1 MSEDKAAHHYVGDAG
16 RQYHEGKRSIS
27 EHAFPWVARLRAE
40 KIAPFIQ
47 QTDTIFEFG
56 VGYGWNLAQ
65 LRCARRIGCDVS
77 TFLAP
82 TVQSRGIEFISE
94 TASVPAGTMDVVL
107 CHHSLEHVLH
117 PAQTLKDLHRILRPG
132 GKLLLFVPYEKER
145 KYRSYDRREPNHH
158 LYSWNV
164 QTLGNVV
171 EESGFCVNDGRL
183 GRFGYDRFSA
193 NLATR
198 LRAGQTVFRMI
209 RMAIH
214 LVKPAF
220 EVRMVAIKK

>member
-1 MSEDKAAHHYVGDAG
+1 MFEDKATLHYVGDAG
-16 RQYHEGKRSIS
+16 REYHEGKRAIS
-27 EHAFPWVARLRAE
+27 EHAFPWVATLRAE
-40 KIAPFIQ
+40 KIAPFIT
-47 QTDTIFEFG
+47 QTDTVFEFG
-56 VGYGWNLAQ
+56 VGYGWNLAH
-65 LRCARRIGCDVS
+65 LRCAKRIGCDVS

-82 TVQSRGIEFISE
+82 TLQRHGIEFISE
-94 TASVPAGTMDVVL
+94 TTSVPTGTIDVVL

-117 PAQTLKDLHRILRPG
+117 PAQTLKELHRILRPG

-145 KYRSYDRREPNHH
+145 KYRSYDRQEPNHH

-171 EESGFCVNDGRL
+171 EECAFYVNGGRL

-198 LRAGQTVFRMI
+198 FRAGETAFRII

-214 LVKPAF
+214 LLKPAS